1 MNPRAINPWT
11 PSPSMANQIDAA
23 LFAARLP
30 QAGRAYVD
38 ACVSN
43 GPSREVQ
50 GRSGNNTFTFFSRK
64 TKATLKLESRRGEH
78 ALAVQLDH
86 DPKVIAF
93 FAQPPKVTLDVLQE
107 DGSRA
112 TTKPY
117 TPDFL
122 VVYEDRLVVIETK
135 DTVMLLEKSQKNPYQ
150 FFRDTGGTWHHRAAE
165 AHFHALGME
174 FRLISTAD
182 LSPILVGNLR
192 FLEDFMDANQ
202 LPMTQAEIDAVQGPV
217 NEHGFVLIDQ
227 LLADGVPVESVYR
240 AIVEQHVY
248 FDLEHDNVAS
258 PDSVR
263 LFANKATR
271 EALRLVEAQALKPP
285 PPIPGTLHLRS
296 GGRLTIY
303 GQDYTVDLEGE
314 RDVRLV
320 NKYGQVEVRSLRE
333 IQLLLEQGVVTG
345 EALRSSADPHQLADY
360 TEAEIE
366 KARRKLEAVET
377 GVSSVFSDRSISR
390 FRRSI
395 AGVPGRIDQLLRL
408 MNRNRSKGNRE
419 PRVSDVNLNL
429 IEKAV
434 EEGYNTP
441 KQQSKK
447 GAFAKYLGFCDGL
460 APDGTESPEGPPRE
474 ESGAPVRPVSYQTF
488 CRYCDD
494 LKDIQKREGRR
505 AAYQKRSIVT
515 SLDTAYPTHGV
526 RPHEVCEMDHTIAN
540 ISLKSVDGVA
550 LGKPTLSIVIDSN
563 TCQIRA
569 LNMSFESPSA
579 RTVLRLMRDY
589 VRRNQRLPR
598 VLVVDNGKEF
608 HSHELEYFCRIYGVE
623 LRYRSPGMPRGAA
636 MVERAFGAIEEEVF
650 SEMAGN
656 TRIMKQHTRQVTK
669 EVDPYRQTE
678 WTLAGVYRATED
690 YLFKVRANRTHPS
703 LGMTPNEYEVLSAA
717 KAGQRDCRM
726 FALDENMMLMTC
738 PHAKRPKRKVIRGRG
753 VNVNGIYYRHEALDR
768 VRPGST
774 VEVRVEPY
782 NASVVYVNVR
792 DRWVAAT
799 GNSSRWLGQR
809 THYELECALREQ
821 QRLKQLNA
829 KRDGGSAKSLKHK
842 MVPLRPEDF
851 DKRIAL
857 QQMELCYL
865 DAQLGFGPAL
875 KGIAAVQP
883 AKQPDSSPLAPVVN
897 ASVASS
903 EPQIPF
909 PAEAEVPAA
918 PVLEWASSPEPA
930 NEARYRRAL
939 ELGLR

>member
-11 PSPSMANQIDAA
+11 PGPSMANQIDATM
-23 LFAARLP
+23 FTARLP

-38 ACVSN
+38 ACISK
-43 GPSREVQ
+43 GPSRQVQ
-50 GRSGNNTFTFFSRK
+50 GRNGNNTFTFFSRK
-64 TKATLKLESRRGEH
+64 MKATLKLESRRGEH

-93 FAQPPKVTLDVLQE
+93 FAQPPQVTLDVLQE

-112 TTKPY
+112 TAILY

-122 VVYEDRLVVIETK
+122 VLYEDRLTVIETK
-135 DTVMLLEKSQKNPYQ
+135 DEVKLLEKSKKNSYQ
-150 FFRDTGGTWHHRAAE
+150 FFRDTRGAWHHRAAE
-165 AHFHALGME
+165 AHFDALGME

-182 LSPILVGNLR
+182 LSPILVSNLR
-192 FLEDFMDANQ
+192 FLEDYMDTKQ
-202 LPMTQAEIDAVQGPV
+202 LPMTQAEVDAIQGPV
-217 NEHGFVLIDQ
+217 QEHGFVLIDQ
-227 LLADGVPVESVYR
+227 LLADGVPVENVYR

-248 FDLEHDNVAS
+248 FDLEHDNVTL
-258 PDSVR
+258 PDSAR
-263 LFANKATR
+263 LFVNKATR
-271 EALRLVEAQALKPP
+271 EALRLVDAQTLKPP

-296 GGRLTIY
+296 GHSLIIY
-303 GQDYTVDLEGE
+303 GHAYTVDLEGE
-314 RDVRLV
+314 RDVRLID
-320 NKYGQVEVRSLRE
+320 KYGRIEVRSLQE
-333 IQLLLEQGVVTG
+333 IQQLLEQGVVTG
-345 EALRSSADPHQLADY
+345 EALRNGADPHQLANY
-360 TEAEIE
+360 TEAQIE
-366 KARRKLEAVET
+366 KARRKLEAVEAGT
-377 GVSSVFSDRSISR
+377 SLEFSDRSISR
-390 FRRSI
+390 FRRLI
-395 AGVPGRIDQLLRL
+395 AGTSGRIDQLLRL
-408 MNRNRSKGNRE
+408 IDRDRSKGNRE

-441 KQQSKK
+441 KQQNKK
-447 GAFAKYLGFCDGL
+447 GAFAKYLGFCEGL
-460 APDGTESPEGPPRE
+460 AADGTRRPEGPPRE

-494 LKDIQKREGRR
+494 LKDIRKREGRR

-540 ISLKSVDGVA
+540 ISLKSIDGVA
-550 LGKPTLSIVIDSN
+550 LGKPTLSIIIDSH
-563 TCQIRA
+563 TCQTRA
-569 LNMSFESPSA
+569 LNMSFEPPSA
-579 RTVLRLMRDY
+579 RTVLKLMRDY

-608 HSHELEYFCRIYGVE
+608 HGHELEYFCRIYGIE
-623 LRYRSPGMPRGAA
+623 LRFRSPGMPCGAA

-656 TRIMKQHTRQVTK
+656 TRIMKQNTRQVTK

-690 YLFKVRANRTHPS
+690 YLFNVRANRAHPS
-703 LGMTPNEYEVLSAA
+703 LGTTPNEYEKQSSA
-717 KAGQRDCRM
+717 KTGQRDCRM
-726 FALDENMMLMTC
+726 FTLDENMMLMTC
-738 PHAKRPKRKVIRGRG
+738 PHAKRPRRKVIRGRG
-753 VNVNGIYYRHEALDR
+753 VHVNGIYYRHEALDR
-768 VRPGST
+768 VRPRST

-782 NASVVYVNVR
+782 NASVVYVNVG

-829 KRDGGSAKSLKHK
+829 KRDGASAKSLKHK

-851 DKRIAL
+851 DKRLAV
-857 QQMELCYL
+857 QQMELGYL
-865 DAQLGFGPAL
+865 DAQLGFSPAL
-875 KGIAAVQP
+875 KGISAAVLAKPPEASASGP
-883 AKQPDSSPLAPVVN
+883 AIN
-897 ASVASS
+897 ANAVSS
-903 EPQIPF
+903 EPDIPVPGEAKVQVM
-909 PAEAEVPAA
+909 PAMDC
-918 PVLEWASSPEPA
+918 ASSTDPA
-930 NEARYRRAL
+930 NEARYHRA
-939 ELGLR
+939 GLFNLR

>member
-1 MNPRAINPWT
+1 
-11 PSPSMANQIDAA
+11 MANKIDAA

-30 QAGRAYVD
+30 QSGRSYVE
-38 ACVSN
+38 ACMAN

-64 TKATLKLESRRGEH
+64 TKATLKLESRSGEH

-86 DPKVIAF
+86 DPKVVVF
-93 FAQPPKVTLDVLQE
+93 FAQPPKVSPDVFHE

-117 TPDFL
+117 TPDYL
-122 VVYEDRLVVIETK
+122 VIYEDRVVVIETK
-135 DTVMLLEKSQKNPYQ
+135 DTVKLLEKSRKNPYQ

-165 AHFHALGME
+165 AYFDSLGIE

-192 FLEDFMDANQ
+192 FLEDYMDACQ
-202 LPMTQAEIDAVQGPV
+202 LPMTQAEVDAVQGPV
-217 NEHGFVLIDQ
+217 HEHGYVLIDQ
-227 LLADGVPVESVYR
+227 LLAGGVPVEHVYR

-248 FDLEHDNVAS
+248 FDLEHDNLAS

-263 LFANKATR
+263 LCANRATR
-271 EALRLVEAQALKPP
+271 EVLGFVDAQALKPP

-296 GGRLTIY
+296 GSRLTIY

-320 NKYGQVEVRSLRE
+320 NKYGQVEVRQLQE
-333 IQLLLEQGVVTG
+333 IQLLLEQGAVTG
-345 EALRSSADPHQLADY
+345 EALRNSADPHQLANY

-366 KARRKLEAVET
+366 KGRRKLEAVER
-377 GVSSVFSDRSISR
+377 GVSPEFSDRSISR
-390 FRRSI
+390 FRRLI
-395 AGVPGRIDQLLRL
+395 AGVSGRIEQLLRL
-408 MNRNRSKGNRE
+408 MDRNRSKGNRE

-429 IEKAV
+429 IERAV
-434 EEGYNTP
+434 EEGYNTA
-441 KQQSKK
+441 KQQNKK
-447 GAFAKYLGFCDGL
+447 GAFAKYLGMCDGL
-460 APDGTESPEGPPRE
+460 APDGTKSPEGLPRE

-505 AAYQKRSIVT
+505 AAYQRRSIVT

-540 ISLKSVDGVA
+540 ISLKSVDGVG
-550 LGKPTLSIVIDSN
+550 LGKPTLSIIIDSN
-563 TCQIRA
+563 TCQARA
-569 LNMSFESPSA
+569 LNMSFEPPSA

-623 LRYRSPGMPRGAA
+623 LRFRSPGMPRGAA
-636 MVERAFGAIEEEVF
+636 MVERALGAIEEEVF

-656 TRIMKQHTRQVTK
+656 TRMLKRDARLVTK
-669 EVDPYRQTE
+669 AVDPYRQTE
-678 WTLAGVYRATED
+678 WTLAGVYNATEE
-690 YLFKVRANRTHPS
+690 YLFKVRANRAHPS
-703 LGMTPNEYEVLSAA
+703 LGMTPNEYEVHSTA
-717 KAGQRDCRM
+717 KAGRRDCRM
-726 FALDENMMLMTC
+726 FTLDENMMLMTC

-782 NASVVYVNVR
+782 NASVVYVNVG

-809 THYELECALREQ
+809 THYELESALREQ
-821 QRLKQLNA
+821 QRLMQLNA
-829 KRDGGSAKSLKHK
+829 KRDGVSAKSLKHK
-842 MVPLRPEDF
+842 MVTLSPERF
-851 DKRIAL
+851 DKRLAL

-875 KGIAAVQP
+875 QGISAAHPARQP
-883 AKQPDSSPLAPVVN
+883 EAPAPAPVMDARVSSPKPA
-897 ASVASS
+897 
-903 EPQIPF
+903 IPF
-909 PAEAEVPAA
+909 PPAVEVHGA
-918 PVLEWASSPEPA
+918 PVPEWDSPPDPI
-930 NEARYRRAL
+930 NEARSPRAAL
-939 ELGLR
+939 FNLR